1 MIPLAFLFMD
11 PLQSIAVGIAK
22 AAIDKLIDQ
31 KDQTL
36 EDGQKDNRM
45 RDDLLARADSAG
57 LYPNKGGNGPA
68 RTTSQTG

>member
-1 MIPLAFLFMD
+1 M
-11 PLQSIAVGIAK
+11 K
-22 AAIDKLIDQ
+22 AALDKIVEQ

-57 LYPNKGGNGPA
+57 LHPNKGGNGPA
-68 RTTSQTG
+68 RTTNQTG